1 MMSSLNAAVVAV
13 VATST
18 AWAAHSPDKPNIVM
32 VLTDDEDLLLGGA
45 SNRPLPVAADALRN
59 AGATFS
65 NHFVH
70 TPVSPPSKIVLT
82 LHAILL
88 FARRARCA
96 AKAPHAPS
104 RTVGQQ

>member
-18 AWAAHSPDKPNIVM
+18 ALAAAASPDKPNIVM

-82 LHAILL
+82 LHTNSDLAV
-88 FARRARCA
+88 R
-96 AKAPHAPS
+96 S
-104 RTVGQQ
+104 

>member
-13 VATST
+13 VLATST
-18 AWAAHSPDKPNIVM
+18 ASAAAPPDKPNIVM

-70 TPVSPPSKIVLT
+70 TPVS
-82 LHAILL
+82 
-88 FARRARCA
+88 
-96 AKAPHAPS
+96 APTGPRS
-104 RTVGQQ
+104 S